1 MGDKPSVKER
11 HHRKKGPAMLLRH
24 IVLFQWKEE
33 TPPSKMRDIQNAF
46 CAMPSKIDLIYDFE
60 WGLDMSVEGLTDGF
74 THCFLVTFLSEEDR
88 AIYLPHPE
96 HQAFIELMKPHMEKV
111 LVLDYWTSA

>member
-1 MGDKPSVKER
+1 
-11 HHRKKGPAMLLRH
+11 
-24 IVLFQWKEE
+24 
-33 TPPSKMRDIQNAF
+33 
-46 CAMPSKIDLIYDFE
+46 
-60 WGLDMSVEGLTDGF
+60 MSVEGLTDGF

-111 LVLDYWTSA
+111 LVLDYWTRA